1 MAFGDTINTYKATGL
16 GAAEASVT
24 ITNTPVSGNLLVFG
38 VGRAITHTAGGDWGT
53 PSGWTRIHDSG
64 INTGNLGGCWFFKIS
79 DGTETSVATAGSG
92 FQGTWQAF
100 VAELEGSFAASPL
113 DVAAE
118 DAANIATVVTSQTSG
133 TTGTTAQNDELALA
147 FFASDR
153 MDTVD
158 TSRVYSN
165 SFTEVVF
172 TDQQTTRAASMLAK
186 KVLSAT
192 GTVECTFSVTDTGD
206 EMYGS
211 VATFKKLV
219 SGGTAIVPIVDR
231 QYRSRRS

>member
-1 MAFGDTINTYKATGL
+1 MAFGDTVFTYKNSGL
-16 GAAEASVT
+16 GTAEASVA
-24 ITNTPVSGNLLVFG
+24 ITNTPVSGNMLVFG

-53 PSGWTRIHDSG
+53 PSTWTRIHDSG
-64 INTGNLGGCWFFKIS
+64 INTGNLGGAWFFKIS
-79 DGTETSVATAGSG
+79 DGTETSVATAGSN

-100 VAELEGSFAASPL
+100 VSELEGPFAASPA
-113 DVAAE
+113 DVSAE
-118 DAANIATVVTSQTSG
+118 NVDNIASVVTSQTSG
-133 TTGTTAQNDELALA
+133 TTSTTAQNDELALA
-147 FFASDR
+147 FFAADR

-158 TSRVYSN
+158 TSRAYSN

-172 TDQQTTRAASMLAK
+172 TDQQTTRAAAILAK

-211 VATFKKLV
+211 VATFKKLAA
-219 SGGTAIVPIVDR
+219 GGSVVPVLMR
-231 QYRSRRS
+231 HYRSRKS